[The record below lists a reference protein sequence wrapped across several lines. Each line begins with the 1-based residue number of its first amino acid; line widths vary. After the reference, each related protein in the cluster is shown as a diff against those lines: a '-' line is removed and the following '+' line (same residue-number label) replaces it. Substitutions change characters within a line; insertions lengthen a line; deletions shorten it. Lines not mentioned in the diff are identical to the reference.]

1 MGIRKALE
9 STFQTFNNYLSN
21 ITRKRNA
28 SIVGPTKQ
36 ITGEYPPVDFQSLYD
51 YYHHWDQVK
60 KAIDTMHQKF
70 MGSGLR
76 IEIEDGELQEFSD
89 KWLEVVNFQK
99 KLSDFFLN
107 VMVTG
112 NGIMELQY
120 TEDGKLGN
128 VEVVPMQ
135 TIWRIFRDEFGNEI
149 KIVFPQG
156 NLDPEDYIH
165 LNFEHKYLQP
175 MDQAL
180 LFLPAI

>member
-76 IEIEDGELQEFSD
+76 IEIEDG
-89 KWLEVVNFQK
+89 
-99 KLSDFFLN
+99 
-107 VMVTG
+107 
-112 NGIMELQY
+112 
-120 TEDGKLGN
+120 GKLKTHVSSDG
-128 VEVVPMQ
+128 VV
-135 TIWRIFRDEFGNEI
+135 WYLARSRSGGKKGWAKKKELRRI
-149 KIVFPQG
+149 
-156 NLDPEDYIH
+156 
-165 LNFEHKYLQP
+165 LN
-175 MDQAL
+175 
-180 LFLPAI
+180 